1 MSGGAR
7 DARVLTDDQ
16 TGWSTPPHFIEATH
30 EASLKLAERV
40 PAPTRFYDLIYHP
53 AETVFLRHGRSTGH
67 PTMNGK
73 AMIVNQAMIAFCER
87 ICAPELRARG
97 LDTAETRR
105 QILEIMYRAW

>member
-1 MSGGAR
+1 
-7 DARVLTDDQ
+7 VV
-16 TGWSTPPHFIEATH
+16 
-30 EASLKLAERV
+30 ERV

-105 QILEIMYRAW
+105 QILESMYRAW